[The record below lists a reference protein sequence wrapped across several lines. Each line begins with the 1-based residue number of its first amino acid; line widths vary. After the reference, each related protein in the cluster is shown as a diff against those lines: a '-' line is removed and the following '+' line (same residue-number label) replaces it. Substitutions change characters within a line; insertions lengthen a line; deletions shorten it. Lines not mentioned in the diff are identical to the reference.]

1 MDTLTT
7 LRIDTTHPHLVT
19 AGLCDEV
26 VVTGFVV
33 SEDEVESLLVVG
45 QIIDTAGEV
54 VAIDLTDV
62 FQDLAELALIE
73 QAIRDEREEPSFR
86 GDLVEPS

>member
-1 MDTLTT
+1 MDTVTT
-7 LRIDTTHPHLVT
+7 LRIDATHPRLAA

-33 SEDEVESLLVVG
+33 SDDEVEDLKVVG
-45 QIIDTAGEV
+45 QLIVGRDDV
-54 VAIDLTDV
+54 MAIDLTDQLEDV
-62 FQDLAELALIE
+62 AELALID
-73 QAIRDEREEPSFR
+73 QAIRDDREEPSFR